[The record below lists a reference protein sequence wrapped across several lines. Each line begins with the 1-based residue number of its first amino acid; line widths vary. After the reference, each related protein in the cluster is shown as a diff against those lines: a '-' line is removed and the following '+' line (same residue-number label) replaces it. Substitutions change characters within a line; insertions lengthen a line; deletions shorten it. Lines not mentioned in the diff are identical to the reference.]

1 MGANLEIQPLPS
13 NPEERAATINNLSN
27 ESKLVNV
34 LSDKNGNYY
43 ATVKTNTMTEIHPT
57 TGLPILND

>member
-1 MGANLEIQPLPS
+1 MANNLEIEPLPS
-13 NPEERAATINNLSN
+13 NPEERATAINNLSN

-34 LSDKNGNYY
+34 LSDKKGNFY